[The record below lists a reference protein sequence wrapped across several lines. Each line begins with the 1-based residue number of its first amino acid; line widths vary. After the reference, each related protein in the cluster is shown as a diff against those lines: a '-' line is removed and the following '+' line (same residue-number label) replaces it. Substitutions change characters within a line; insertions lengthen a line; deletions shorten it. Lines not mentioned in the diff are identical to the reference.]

1 MRIALD
7 AMGGDSGAAP
17 NVAGALQA
25 VAAVP
30 DLTVVLVGDPAR
42 IEPLLHQSPVPRE
55 RVEIV
60 PATQWVEMHELPV
73 EALRRKPDNSIS
85 RCWQLLAAHQVDA
98 VVGAGSTGAMVAA
111 GLRTRKFLPRIR
123 RPGIAAV
130 MPTAKG
136 PCVIVDVGANIS
148 PKPSDL
154 LQYGIMGSIFAK
166 HLLKREH
173 PTIGLMNIGEEE
185 GKGHDL
191 VRDTFTLFRASRWKD
206 SFRGNVEGRD
216 IHRGAVDVVVTDGFT
231 GNVILKLSEGVL
243 EFVLGL
249 VKQEVVGSLVIER
262 ELAGQA
268 LKQLLSKYH
277 YSAFGGAPLLG
288 IDGICLICHGSSNDR
303 AICSA
308 LTMAANYARA
318 RLNELIVAELEALP
332 AEGDDSAVPALDI

>member
-7 AMGGDSGAAP
+7 AMGGDWGAAP

-30 DLTVVLVGDPAR
+30 DLTVVLVGEPQR
-42 IEPLLHQSPVPRE
+42 IEAQLQQCAGPRE
-55 RVEIV
+55 RLEIV
-60 PATQWVEMHELPV
+60 PSTQWVEMHEPPV

-85 RCWQLLAAHQVDA
+85 RCWQLLASQQVDA
-98 VVGAGSTGAMVAA
+98 LVGAGSTGAMVAA

-130 MPTAKG
+130 MPTARG
-136 PCVIVDVGANIS
+136 PCVIVDVGANVN
-148 PKPSDL
+148 PKPTDL

-166 HLLKREH
+166 HLLKRDQ

-191 VRDTFTLFRASRWKD
+191 VRETFDLFRKSRWSD
-206 SFRGNVEGRD
+206 SFKGNVEGRD

-249 VKQEVVGSLVIER
+249 VKQEVIGGLSTER
-262 ELAGQA
+262 DRAQDS
-268 LKQLLSKYH
+268 LKQLLAKYH

-303 AICSA
+303 AIGSA
-308 LTMAANYARA
+308 LIMAANYARA
-318 RLNELIVAELEALP
+318 RLNERIVAELEMLP
-332 AEGDDSAVPALDI
+332 PDGEDSAVPALDI

>member
-7 AMGGDSGAAP
+7 AMGGDWGAAP

-25 VAAVP
+25 AAALP
-30 DLTVVLVGDPAR
+30 DLTIVLVGDPAR
-42 IEPLLHQSPVPRE
+42 IEPLLEQSSGPRE
-55 RVEIV
+55 RLEIV
-60 PATQWVEMHELPV
+60 PATQWVEMHEPPV

-85 RCWQLLAAHQVDA
+85 RCWQLLATRQVDA

-136 PCVIVDVGANIS
+136 PCVIVDVGANVS

-166 HLLKREH
+166 HLLKREQ

-191 VRDTFTLFRASRWKD
+191 VRDTFALFRGSRWRE

-249 VKQEVVGSLVIER
+249 VKQEVIGSLSAER
-262 ELAGQA
+262 ETAGQA
-268 LKQLLSKYH
+268 LRQLLGKYH

-308 LTMAANYARA
+308 LLMAANYARA
-318 RLNELIVAELEALP
+318 RLNEIIVTELEALP
-332 AEGDDSAVPALDI
+332 PDGDEPAVPALDI

>member
-7 AMGGDSGAAP
+7 AMGGDWGAVP

-25 VAAVP
+25 LAAVP
-30 DLTVVLVGDPAR
+30 DLTVVLVGDPQRLEA
-42 IEPLLHQSPVPRE
+42 PLQACPGSRDRL
-55 RVEIV
+55 EII
-60 PATQWVEMHELPV
+60 PASQWIEMHESPV

-85 RCWQLLAAHQVDA
+85 RCWQLLASGKVDA
-98 VVGAGSTGAMVAA
+98 FVGAGNTGAMVAG
-111 GLRTRKFLPRIR
+111 GLRTRRFLPRIR

-136 PCVIVDVGANIS
+136 PCIIVDVGANVS
-148 PKPSDL
+148 PKPTDL

-166 HLLKREH
+166 HLLQREQ

-185 GKGHDL
+185 CKGHDL
-191 VRDTFTLFRASRWKD
+191 VRQTFDLFRNSRWRD
-206 SFRGNVEGRD
+206 LFRGNVEGRD

-231 GNVILKLSEGVL
+231 GNVILKLSEGVF
-243 EFVLGL
+243 EFVLGM
-249 VKQEVVGSLVIER
+249 VKQEVLGALNTER
-262 ELAGQA
+262 DVAGQA
-268 LKQLLSKYH
+268 LKHLLGKYH

-308 LTMAANYARA
+308 LVMAANYARL
-318 RLNELIVAELEALP
+318 RLNDIIVRELEMLP
-332 AEGDDSAVPALDI
+332 SDGEEPVAPTLDI